1 MYIDI
6 LKAITQKGPL
16 QLNNIQSQ
24 TNVNSNVLKGNLDFL
39 IKQGLI
45 KESAL
50 EKSIVVYSATNR
62 GTAIIKFFGGA
73 DETLSLKEEGKFL
86 PVPF

>member
-16 QLNNIQSQ
+16 QLNHIENQ

-45 KESAL
+45 RENAL
-50 EKSIVVYSATNR
+50 GESIVVYSATNR
-62 GTAIIKFFGGA
+62 GNAIIKFFGGT

-86 PVPF
+86 PVPY